1 MSSSPFVDNP
11 FAKREAY
18 GRNSLVA
25 YRILVPLS
33 WVLVLVV
40 GIYYSVHK
48 PDDIENGHRLWKQGD
63 KHITPFSQSAIVTG
77 IYWILLLLSQLNYV
91 AHLFSQDIALV
102 NAAST
107 VASHFIL
114 NNLFVFAWILL
125 WVRNH
130 FWGAEVILAAN
141 FLSQSTAYWVHRP
154 LPAFVHFPAVAGPYA
169 WTLTALFWNGAVAV
183 GSNSLPARIVANVF
197 IWVLFVVGYFHIL
210 VNQDYILGYSL
221 SFLTLSLALKQFA
234 IKIIALQWIFAF
246 TIFAVFFVGS
256 LYISTTKYA
265 NRDVLFRRIVEP
277 EATDRER
284 QPLLDDH

>member
-1 MSSSPFVDNP
+1 M
-11 FAKREAY
+11 
-18 GRNSLVA
+18 
-25 YRILVPLS
+25 
-33 WVLVLVV
+33 
-40 GIYYSVHK
+40 
-48 PDDIENGHRLWKQGD
+48 
-63 KHITPFSQSAIVTG
+63 
-77 IYWILLLLSQLNYV
+77 
-91 AHLFSQDIALV
+91 
-102 NAAST
+102 
-107 VASHFIL
+107 
-114 NNLFVFAWILL
+114 
-125 WVRNH
+125 RNH

-221 SFLTLSLALKQFA
+221 SFLTLCKLKPIKYFYYEGDDALTLGTALALKQFA

-256 LYISTTKYA
+256 LYISTTKYV

-284 QPLLDDH
+284 QPLLNEQ